1 MWLRR
6 SLPPIG
12 VHQFEKGDIELVRK
26 ELDRGGGI
34 GIADGGNNCRNIVNR
49 FLLSE
54 NYGEKTNS

>member
-6 SLPPIG
+6 SLPPID
-12 VHQFEKGDIELVRK
+12 VHQFEKRDIELVRK

-34 GIADGGNNCRNIVNR
+34 GIADGGNNCRNIVSR
-49 FLLSE
+49 FLFSE